1 MNIAIVIGISN
12 YFNYS
17 EGQEIIAPQKDA
29 SRIDKLLKATQKY
42 QNILYITENTTATS
56 VKDQIRS
63 FLQSYDKQEIEIEEV
78 FYYFSGHGILEDQ
91 EFYMLC
97 SDYDKSKK
105 NTTTL
110 QNSEI
115 DSFIR
120 VLEPKLTVKIID
132 ACFSGYRYL
141 KDNSF
146 GYGGNISS
154 EKTLKNVIFMASSHD
169 DQQSQMMGEDSFF
182 TAKFIEGALSVKI
195 GGKVLY
201 RDIQG
206 FIADEFR
213 SMITQR
219 PFFTTQN
226 TGTEVFTEYTEAM
239 QALREEFY
247 PETIGEIE
255 NEDLLQQEKD
265 GILGEAK
272 SLDDKV
278 LVDKIDKIL
287 AKQDALFVEEGV
299 INTTLEDIKKTLLN
313 YKISDQIVDTFY
325 QINFSWDKK
334 LSDIA
339 KSPKLL
345 RMADIENWSDKY
357 LIKVDRKTET
367 VQQPVSNFSRQL
379 LGFAFFESMG
389 MGEVEKQKPY
399 SLRASHSL
407 PYDVVLIEF
416 QPNNKLSLSPFFGI
430 IALVHSETQIL
441 ILFHKGIMIKDAW
454 RHFTID
460 WDSLNWN
467 KQNYR
472 WKDIIQNP
480 TILWE
485 KFLNETIQEIREYL
499 VELT

>member
-154 EKTLKNVIFMASSHD
+154 EKTL
-169 DQQSQMMGEDSFF
+169 
-182 TAKFIEGALSVKI
+182 
-195 GGKVLY
+195 
-201 RDIQG
+201 
-206 FIADEFR
+206 
-213 SMITQR
+213 
-219 PFFTTQN
+219 
-226 TGTEVFTEYTEAM
+226 
-239 QALREEFY
+239 
-247 PETIGEIE
+247 
-255 NEDLLQQEKD
+255 DLLQ
-265 GILGEAK
+265 K
-272 SLDDKV
+272 S
-278 LVDKIDKIL
+278 
-287 AKQDALFVEEGV
+287 QMRG
-299 INTTLEDIKKTLLN
+299 T
-313 YKISDQIVDTFY
+313 
-325 QINFSWDKK
+325 
-334 LSDIA
+334 
-339 KSPKLL
+339 
-345 RMADIENWSDKY
+345 
-357 LIKVDRKTET
+357 
-367 VQQPVSNFSRQL
+367 
-379 LGFAFFESMG
+379 
-389 MGEVEKQKPY
+389 
-399 SLRASHSL
+399 
-407 PYDVVLIEF
+407 
-416 QPNNKLSLSPFFGI
+416 NKLELGSINDLRTS
-430 IALVHSETQIL
+430 
-441 ILFHKGIMIKDAW
+441 KDP
-454 RHFTID
+454 
-460 WDSLNWN
+460 
-467 KQNYR
+467 K
-472 WKDIIQNP
+472 
-480 TILWE
+480 
-485 KFLNETIQEIREYL
+485 
-499 VELT
+499 